1 MKFKNLLIISVLM
14 LSIGAMAQPQPKAN
28 KKKRKAKTE
37 QEGFQFTTVKEL
49 PVTSIKNQAQAGTCW
64 CYSSLAFFEAELLRM
79 GKPEY
84 DFSEMFIVYKTYLDR
99 AEAAIRTHGDVSFSQ
114 GGSFGDVLYAIKHYG
129 LVPDSEMPAG
139 AMHGDSLSNF
149 NELTAITDPFVE
161 GIVKSRKIQ
170 MDKDG
175 NPLWKKGLA
184 GIYDAYLGVP
194 PTEFVYEGVTYT
206 PMSFAK
212 STGLNM
218 DDYVNLTS
226 FTHHPF
232 YEKFVIEVPDN
243 WRWGQAWNL
252 PIDEFMQV
260 MDNAIENG
268 YPIAWGSDVSEA
280 GWIKGENSGIA
291 VLPDLEAKATDLQG
305 SDMAHWMGLSA
316 ADRKKEAMNK
326 PTPQKWVTQ
335 KERQIAYDNY
345 ETQDDHGMLIYGTAK
360 DQIGNEYFIV
370 KNSWGAAG
378 QYKGIWYVSKAFVRY
393 KTLNIVVHKDALPK
407 DIAKKLGIK

>member
-1 MKFKNLLIISVLM
+1 MKFKHLLTATALM
-14 LSIGAMAQPQPKAN
+14 LSISVVAQPEA
-28 KKKRKAKTE
+28 KKDEAKE
-37 QEGFQFTTVKEL
+37 DEGFKFTTVKEL
-49 PVTSIKNQAQAGTCW
+49 PVTSIKDQNQAGTCW

-84 DFSEMFIVYKTYLDR
+84 DFSEMYIVYKTYLDR

-129 LVPDSEMPAG
+129 LIPDELMPAG

-149 NELTAITDPFVE
+149 NELSAVTDPFVE
-161 GIVKSRKIQ
+161 GVIKSRKIQ

-175 NPLWKKGLA
+175 NPLWKKALA

-194 PTEFVYEGVTYT
+194 PTEFTYNGKKYT
-206 PMSFAK
+206 PMSFAE

-218 DDYVNLTS
+218 NDYINLTS

-232 YEKFVIEVPDN
+232 YEPFVIEVQDN

-280 GWIKGENSGIA
+280 GWLRGPMAGVA
-291 VLPDLEAKATDLQG
+291 VLPDLEAKGKDLAG
-305 SDMAHWMGLSA
+305 SDMAHWLGMSA
-316 ADRKKEAMNK
+316 ADRKKEAQNG

-345 ETQDDHGMLIYGTAK
+345 ETGDDHGMLIYGTAK
-360 DQIGNEYFIV
+360 DQMGNEYFIV
-370 KNSWGAAG
+370 KNSWGDAG